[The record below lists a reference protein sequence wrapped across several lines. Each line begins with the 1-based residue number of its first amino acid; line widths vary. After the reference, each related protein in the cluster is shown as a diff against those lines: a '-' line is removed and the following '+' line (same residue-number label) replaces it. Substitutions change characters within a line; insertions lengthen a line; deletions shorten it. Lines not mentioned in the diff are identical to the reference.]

1 MFWSTRSFIKLNLLS
16 SVAVTCLSFPSSI
29 DILFSLTCTYVS
41 PITVYSFVDTFE
53 PIPNC
58 PFPLYPVVYTNPL
71 LSDAILWFVF
81 VSIFFTW
88 SIFFAFF
95 AIVIL
100 LVRSLSGTPS
110 ILPASWSRTDTVLSF
125 LRHRRHPLSG

>member
-1 MFWSTRSFIKLNLLS
+1 MLFWSTRSFIKLNLLS

-100 LVRSLSGTPS
+100 LVLSPS
-110 ILPASWSRTDTVLSF
+110 PNC
-125 LRHRRHPLSG
+125 P